1 MAATGTPQLLVWGTG
16 AVGGTVAAHLARSGH
31 DVICV
36 DVDANHVRTINRAG
50 LRVSGPVDTFTARP
64 TAVRPQ
70 DLKGTF
76 DRILLCVKANRTAD
90 VAAALAPHLADI
102 EAGCRVQGAE
112 ALNALRSAV
121 N

>member
-50 LRVSGPVDTFTARP
+50 LRVCGSVDTFTARP
-64 TAVRPQ
+64 TAVRPR

-76 DRILLCVKANRTAD
+76 DRILL
-90 VAAALAPHLADI
+90 
-102 EAGCRVQGAE
+102 
-112 ALNALRSAV
+112 
-121 N
+121 